1 MLMTTYA
8 FHQSRAADLAA
19 LAAVRRAVQEHIREH
34 TMELVHEDLPPGAE
48 CSPFVDQEVIKRLW
62 MESRQQG
69 VSAEAAMALRRKK
82 LVKSV
87 TGVFHRNEYQPPE
100 NLNFAMG

>member
-1 MLMTTYA
+1 M
-8 FHQSRAADLAA
+8 AA
-19 LAAVRRAVQEHIREH
+19 LAAVRRAVQEHIRQH
-34 TMELVHEDLPPGAE
+34 TVRLVNEELPLGAE
-48 CSPFVDQEVIKRLW
+48 CTPFVDQEVIKRLW

-69 VSAEAAMALRRKK
+69 LSAEAAMAQHRKN

-87 TGVFHRNEYQPPE
+87 TGVFNRNEYQPPE